1 MGESVKSQNN
11 VNIAPETSFVD
22 ADKFIDRIFPKRRI
36 EKVLFIVPPDA
47 DANLFNYAS
56 AKRGRYPNYP
66 PYGFG
71 LLASHLRRESIEVS
85 LLNLN
90 SLILRACKLSETAD
104 DFIFD
109 DIWEKALE
117 EKLAEYE
124 ADLICVACMFTQTHR
139 SLSQVCSKIK
149 KIAPSTPLAAGGVHI
164 TNSLTNEDSSKQL
177 IDDLG
182 VELLFLYEA
191 EIAFRQFVRV
201 VNRMDP
207 VESLTQMVLNT
218 DEAGL
223 IRIPGRMTP
232 EDGELDV
239 IPAYDLMD
247 PVELSKWGKVGSY
260 AGLVPEKKRFATV
273 LANRGCRAQC
283 TFCSVRNFNGAG
295 VRRRSVE
302 SVIDE
307 LLMLKEVYGVEHVM
321 WLDDDLFYDR
331 HETLRLFNEIIRQ
344 KIDITWDCTNGVI
357 VSAITEEIIAAAAE
371 SGCIGLNLGMESGND
386 EILKEV
392 KKPGTV
398 RNFLDGAEILRRHP
412 KIFTKVFI
420 IIGFP
425 GETYRQQM
433 DTIEVTQEMGMD
445 WHLMQILQPLP
456 NTPIFKTMLED
467 GLLDPKDFEAVH
479 NAAGAYGKISKDKE
493 KKRDLLGSDF
503 KNAFDVKD
511 LDAVVP
517 REEFDNIWAYMNFHQ
532 NYKPL
537 LEEQRPEKLRQ
548 KALHLKHIYEVVAP
562 DDAMAMFYAGFLQK
576 RLHGRA
582 DEEILSN
589 LAVTLNE
596 SPYWNDRFRDF
607 DLSISQIQ

>member
-1 MGESVKSQNN
+1 MGTQVKTRGSLDN
-11 VNIAPETSFVD
+11 AGAVD
-22 ADKFIDRIFPKRRI
+22 FEEAEEFLNHIFPKRKI
-36 EKVLFIVPPDA
+36 EKVLFVVPPDA
-47 DANLFNYAS
+47 DAALFNYAS

-71 LLASHLRRESIEVS
+71 LLAAHLRKEFIEVS

-90 SLILRACKLSETAD
+90 SLVLRACKLSETVG
-104 DFIFD
+104 DFKFNSV
-109 DIWEKALE
+109 WEKALE
-117 EKLAEYE
+117 EKLEEYD
-124 ADLICVACMFTQTHR
+124 ADLICVTCMFTQTHR

-164 TNSLTNEDSSKQL
+164 TNSLANEHSSSQL
-177 IDDLG
+177 IGDLG
-182 VELLFLYEA
+182 VELLFLYESDV
-191 EIAFRQFVRV
+191 AFRQFVRV
-201 VNRMDP
+201 VNKKDS
-207 VESLTQMVLNT
+207 VTTLAQVVFNANGK
-218 DEAGL
+218 DL
-223 IRIPGRMTP
+223 IRVQRRITP
-232 EDGELDV
+232 EGEELDV
-239 IPAYDLMD
+239 IPAYDLID
-247 PVELSKWGKVGSY
+247 PVELSRWGKVGSY
-260 AGLVPEKKRFATV
+260 AGLIPEKKRFATV

-283 TFCSVRNFNGAG
+283 TFCSVRDFNGAG
-295 VRRRSVE
+295 VRRRSVS
-302 SVIDE
+302 SVVDE
-307 LLMLKEVYGVEHVM
+307 ILILKEVYGVEHIM
-321 WLDDDLFYDR
+321 WLDDDLLYDR
-331 HETLRLFNEIIRQ
+331 HETLRLFNEMIRR
-344 KIDITWDCTNGVI
+344 KIDVTWDCTNGII
-357 VSAITEEIIAAAAE
+357 VSALTEEIASAAAD

-386 EILKEV
+386 EILRDV

-398 RNFLDGAEILRRHP
+398 MNFLEGAEILRKYP
-412 KIFTKVFI
+412 KIFTKVFL

-425 GETYRQQM
+425 GETYRQQI
-433 DTIEVTQEMGMD
+433 DTIEVTRKMGMD

-456 NTPIFKTMLED
+456 NTPIFKSMLED

-503 KNAFDVKD
+503 KNAFNVRD

-517 REEFDNIWAYMNFHQ
+517 REEFDNIWAYMNYHQ

-576 RLHGRA
+576 RLHGKA
-582 DEEILSN
+582 DREIISN
-589 LAVTLNE
+589 LAATLNG